1 MTKLYPFNSQFDLP
15 YYPGVLV
22 EDNEGR
28 EIDSESHKFYNVFVN
43 GDFVGR
49 KILLAQNESITDMS
63 SYLIQNNFSG
73 FSTTVGGND
82 YYIIEPDNVMA
93 KQMKKQLDVYLNIK

>member
-15 YYPGVLV
+15 YFPGVLV

-28 EIDSESHKFYNVFVN
+28 EIDREDHKFYNVFVN
-43 GDFVGR
+43 GDFIGR
-49 KILLAQNESITDMS
+49 KILLAQNDNITDMS
-63 SYLIQNNFSG
+63 SYLTENNFSR
-73 FSTTVGGND
+73 FSTTVDGNN
-82 YYIIEPDNVMA
+82 YYIIEPDSVMA